1 MSIRNSSTFCTIAIL
16 IRDIE
21 DQVLVSKQR
30 SGKAEDSR
38 KHQNDPYALNTRFD
52 SLLQGLLT
60 LLLHQHWD
68 VIQHGSC
75 LLGRS
80 ATGQDLAFG
89 TGDRA
94 GGLCCEQSEGEEREE
109 ESEDC
114 WREEGE
120 EGEGF
125 AGQVRREWG

>member
-1 MSIRNSSTFCTIAIL
+1 MVIL
-16 IRDIE
+16 FRDKE
-21 DQVLVSKQR
+21 DQDLVSKQR
-30 SGKAEDSR
+30 SGHAEDSR

-52 SLLQGLLT
+52 SLLQRLLT

-68 VIQHGSC
+68 VIQHGGR

-109 ESEDC
+109 ESED
-114 WREEGE
+114 W
-120 EGEGF
+120 
-125 AGQVRREWG
+125 W